1 MNSKKKFH
9 LFKKILF
16 LFLLIFILFGFYQIN
31 EINYKKHLEIR
42 ENLVNHPEWLPTKE
56 VALNTSF
63 WYKNLRA
70 DLYRLQA
77 IQYIWWNV
85 ISSDYKKYLF
95 KMLDLIT
102 ELNPFF
108 EHPYVIWELLLPEY
122 NQRYENLTKEEQDK
136 TIEQGL
142 EIWHKWVR
150 NFCDISVVD
159 KIKKE
164 NNLIEIQK
172 NPIYKDPCKTYTI
185 PYYLAYIYF
194 FNKKDQIESSNYY
207 KVSSANSD
215 SVEWAKTMAAIMQ
228 WKWWNRWKSFLM
240 FLDLARSVGQKDEVC
255 DKFSAYLQERVLNS
269 LSQNNNDEIIKNLD
283 SNTIKEIQ
291 DNRLTVF
298 WEFDE
303 ETDKKW
309 LSNTDCSNYINKAVR
324 ELNMAYVEKWNEKFK
339 KENNWKSAK
348 NAKILF
354 EQKYLDFL
362 PTDFQ
367 QYKTYWIIYE
377 YNDEIGKFDY
387 KMWNY

>member
-1 MNSKKKFH
+1 MRK
-9 LFKKILF
+9 LMF
-16 LFLLIFILFGFYQIN
+16 LFILIFILFGFSQIN

-56 VALNTSF
+56 VAFDTSF

-122 NQRYENLTKEEQDK
+122 NQRYENLTKEEQEK
-136 TIEQGL
+136 TVEQGL
-142 EIWHKWVR
+142 EIWHKWVK
-150 NFCDISVVD
+150 NFCDID
-159 KIKKE
+159 KVNKIRNE

-207 KVSSANSD
+207 KVASANSD
-215 SVEWAKTMAAIMQ
+215 TVEWAKTMAAIMQ

-240 FLDLARSVGQKDEVC
+240 FLDLARSIGHKDEVC
-255 DKFSAYLQERVLNS
+255 DKFSSYLEEKVFS
-269 LSQNNNDEIIKNLD
+269 SFSQNNNTEIIKNLD
-283 SNTIKEIQ
+283 WNTIKEIQ
-291 DNRLTVF
+291 DNRIQVF
-298 WEFDE
+298 WKFDE
-303 ETDKKW
+303 EAEKKW
-309 LSNTDCSNYINKAVR
+309 LLNADCSNYINKAIR
-324 ELNMAYVEKWNEKFK
+324 ELNMAYIENWNEKFK

-354 EQKYLDFL
+354 EKKYINFL